1 MHVPTMVSRIE
12 EMRGK
17 IELSESTSAASKN
30 GNGTKRRWRSAI
42 NGNLF
47 VSINPSQ
54 CAKILC

>member
-1 MHVPTMVSRIE
+1 MVSRIE
-12 EMRGK
+12 EMRRK
-17 IELSESTSAASKN
+17 IKLSESISAASKN

-47 VSINPSQ
+47 ASMNPSQ

>member
-1 MHVPTMVSRIE
+1 MVSRIE
-12 EMRGK
+12 EMRGE
-17 IELSESTSAASKN
+17 IELSESISAASKN
-30 GNGTKRRWRSAI
+30 GNGMKRRWRSAI